1 MSLFSIENIMQNTF
15 IKPYI
20 SDNTD
25 IIKHEINNKIIRIEN
40 SIPLSL
46 KHPRDCQPEIPKKNH
61 FTLIHANLKTFDDI
75 FDIDSAIKS
84 IFAHTEDV
92 EDVEYKSINPYHK
105 WSYEIY
111 SEQYGYTQI
120 YIIVSLIS
128 EEEEPPYYAIEV
140 ELIQGKKRVVNYI
153 LNKLKERLNIS

>member
-1 MSLFSIENIMQNTF
+1 MSLFSIENILQNPL
-15 IKPYI
+15 IKPFI
-20 SDNTD
+20 SHNTD
-25 IIKHEINNKIIRIEN
+25 IIKYEINNKIIRIEN

-46 KHPRDCQPEIPKKNH
+46 KHPRDCQPEIPKKNP

-92 EDVEYKSINPYHK
+92 EYNSINPYHK
-105 WSYEIY
+105 WSFEIY
-111 SEQYGYTQI
+111 SEQHGYTQI

-128 EEEEPPYYAIEV
+128 KEEEPPYYAIEV

-153 LNKLKERLNIS
+153 LNQLKERLNIS